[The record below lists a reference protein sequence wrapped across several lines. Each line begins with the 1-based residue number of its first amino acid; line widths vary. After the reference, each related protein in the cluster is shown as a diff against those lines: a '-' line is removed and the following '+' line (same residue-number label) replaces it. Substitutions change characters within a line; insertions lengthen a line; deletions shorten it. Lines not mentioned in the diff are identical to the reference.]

1 MALLTYGNQTVDDRF
16 SALVEPNLYD
26 NQVFQ
31 PGMTFTNKY
40 QMDAAGQIL
49 VHKLGKETLTEGTPG
64 SDFSNTDTADTQIIL
79 PLNKRLAFSKKLY
92 GATVGAVAY
101 PIAAAQMEMGVRDM
115 AEAFGLAAATTL
127 LTTTTVSAA
136 TTTPITKTNVYAA
149 IVNDRKVLV
158 DNGAKPDALLVSPAV
173 FAALLQSTE
182 FQRTGTIGD
191 QVVANGNVGRIAGL
205 NVFEYQGLGTLTDYI
220 MYDHDALSIVP
231 ALNMLRTINA
241 ISFNGV
247 LAQGELIY
255 GRLVTNVS
263 RVLKKLHAA

>member
-31 PGMTFTNKY
+31 PGVTFSNKY

-49 VHKLGKETLTEGTPG
+49 IHKLGKETLTESSPG

-79 PLNKRLAFSKKLY
+79 PLDKRLAFSKKLF

-115 AEAFGLAAATTL
+115 AEAFNLAAMATLEASFTAGAVTTA
-127 LTTTTVSAA
+127 LTGA
-136 TTTPITKTNVYAA
+136 NVFD
-149 IVNDRKVLV
+149 IVVDDRKILV
-158 DNGAKPDALLVSPAV
+158 NNGAKADAMIVSPETY
-173 FAALLQSTE
+173 AALLKSPE
-182 FQRTGTIGD
+182 FQRTGHIGD
-191 QVVANGNVGRIAGL
+191 EVVSNAMVGRIANM
-205 NVFEYQGLGTLTDYI
+205 NVFEYQGTATLTDYV
-220 MYDHDALSIVP
+220 MYDHEALNIVP

-241 ISFNGV
+241 IDFNGV

-255 GRLVTNVS
+255 GRIVSNTS
-263 RVLKKLHAA
+263 RVLKKVHT

>member
-16 SALVEPNLYD
+16 SALIEPNLYD

-92 GATVGAVAY
+92 GATIGAVAY
-101 PIAAAQMEMGVRDM
+101 PVAAAQMEMGTLDM
-115 AEAFGLAAATTL
+115 AEAFNLAAMASLEVAGAFTAGAVTTAVTEL
-127 LTTTTVSAA
+127 
-136 TTTPITKTNVYAA
+136 NVYDL

-158 DNGAKPDALLVSPAV
+158 TAGAKPDVIIVSPAV
-173 FAALLQSTE
+173 YASLLKSDE
-182 FQRTGTIGD
+182 FQRTGGIGD
-191 QVVANGNVGRIAGL
+191 QTIANGSVGRIANM
-205 NVFEYQGLGTLTDYI
+205 NVLEYQGTATLTDYV
-220 MYDHDALSIVP
+220 MYDHEALSIVP

-255 GRLVTNVS
+255 GRLVTNKD
-263 RVLKKLHAA
+263 RVLKKVHT